1 MLPTTKLFFT
11 DKKIRRS
18 VMKLRKVKRVIKR
31 YITYGRHGLFNSR
44 NIVGDKMETLYCNKG
59 VIVDLCFGCDYFEVF
74 GLNTKDFE
82 KLLRYYNKLA
92 EKELKKELK
101 KSLML

>member
-1 MLPTTKLFFT
+1 
-11 DKKIRRS
+11 
-18 VMKLRKVKRVIKR
+18 MKLRKVKRVIKR

-59 VIVDLCFGCDYFEVF
+59 VIVDLCFGWGYFEVF